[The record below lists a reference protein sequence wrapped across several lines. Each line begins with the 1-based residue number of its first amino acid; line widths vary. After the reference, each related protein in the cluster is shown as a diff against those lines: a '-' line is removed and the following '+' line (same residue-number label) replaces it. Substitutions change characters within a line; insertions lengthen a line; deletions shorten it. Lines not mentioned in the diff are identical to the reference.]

1 MARSRAK
8 AVWLFVMRR
17 RPLTEWLGGV
27 PWRSIL
33 AIVFW
38 EQALIRVVSVGTER
52 LCWPRSG
59 CARLRAGE
67 SAGPIGSMT
76 WRRWMPPFFASFLC
90 RPPDGACTDPS
101 DDPSECP
108 AVLRWSCC
116 HQPRPRAALFV
127 FILHDGSSVRSWGLP
142 GGITADRLHA
152 PTCQSACPFF
162 IPARGWCRVDLIE
175 EQAESQHEQ
184 SR

>member
-1 MARSRAK
+1 MARSRAE
-8 AVWLFVMRR
+8 AVWLFAMRR

-76 WRRWMPPFFASFLC
+76 WRRWMPPFSRASFVARLTALALTH
-90 RPPDGACTDPS
+90 RTTQASVLPS
-101 DDPSECP
+101 C
-108 AVLRWSCC
+108 AG
-116 HQPRPRAALFV
+116 RAAINRALAP
-127 FILHDGSSVRSWGLP
+127 LYSSSFCMTGVRSAL
-142 GGITADRLHA
+142 GGCLV
-152 PTCQSACPFF
+152 
-162 IPARGWCRVDLIE
+162 G
-175 EQAESQHEQ
+175 
-184 SR
+184 